1 MWILKQSFYIY
12 STLNPYM
19 SCRPEE
25 LLNVILSRRSIRR
38 FKPDPVPDDLVE
50 KILEAGIRAPTAG
63 GCEQWLFIVVKSE
76 ERKRRIHELLLEAHK
91 KYAVEVAGMPP
102 DKVEKWMTRIR
113 EGMYFAPLYI
123 VAYLDLRRRCFT
135 EAYRDYEKLEALK
148 SLSAAVENIILAAH
162 ALGLG
167 AVWLGVP
174 VLMADEFNKAL
185 EPPPGAELHSI
196 IALGYPAEE
205 PRPRPRRPLSEVV
218 LYR

>member
-1 MWILKQSFYIY
+1 
-12 STLNPYM
+12 M

-76 ERKRRIHELLLEAHK
+76 EKRRRIHELLLEAHR
-91 KYAVEVAGMPP
+91 KYAVEVTGMPF

-123 VAYLDLRRRCFT
+123 AAYLDLRRRCFT

-148 SLSAAVENIILAAH
+148 SLSAAVENIILTAH
-162 ALGLG
+162 AFGLG

-174 VLMADEFNKAL
+174 VLMADEFNRVL